1 MKQYDGDTVI
11 ESYLRLFDA
20 EFDRIQVDTR
30 FGQTHTLVTGPLN
43 GKPLFILQGGNCIN
57 PMTLSWFTPLLT
69 KFRIYAPDT
78 IGHPGYSSES
88 RISAKDESF
97 ALWVSDLMDHF
108 NIKQSGFI
116 GPSYGAGII
125 LRLATYMPE
134 RIACSVLVAPSGLEI
149 GSKLTMIK
157 KILLPLILFNRTSS
171 DNQLQ
176 NIADAMSHHSMD
188 ELDKQILGE
197 LFTSVK
203 LEQNMPKQTENYL
216 WNGALSIK
224 TIFG

>member
-1 MKQYDGDTVI
+1 
-11 ESYLRLFDA
+11 
-20 EFDRIQVDTR
+20 
-30 FGQTHTLVTGPLN
+30 
-43 GKPLFILQGGNCIN
+43 
-57 PMTLSWFTPLLT
+57 MTLSWFTPLLT